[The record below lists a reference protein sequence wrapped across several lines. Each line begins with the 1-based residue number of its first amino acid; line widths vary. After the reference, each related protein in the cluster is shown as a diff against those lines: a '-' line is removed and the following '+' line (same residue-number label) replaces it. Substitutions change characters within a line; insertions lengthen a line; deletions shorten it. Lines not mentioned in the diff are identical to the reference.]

1 MSELVKTERQGFIA
15 TVTLNRPDKHNA
27 ISQEMWKQ
35 LTNEI
40 EALSFDDTLRCIIV
54 RGEGKHAFS
63 TGYDISEFE
72 TLRADKKQG
81 MAFGLVSHTAMATL
95 ASCPHP
101 LVAQIHGLC
110 VGGGLIIAALCDIRI
125 CGESSRFGIP
135 ANKLG
140 ATLAF
145 PEITPIMR
153 LTGPDVA
160 LELLLEGRTFGAQEA
175 KEKRLVSRIVPD
187 EKVGRGSTSHSTAHR
202 RERTACRALA
212 QKIRAPTKRW
222 QSTHDRRVIWNASP
236 VSTPRIIKPDA
247 CRSCKR
253 KRPNFLGA
261 SRLILQALPVRPRER
276 VLR

>member
-187 EKVGRGSTSHSTAHR
+187 EKVAEEAQATALRIAESAPLAAHWHKKFVRRLSDGSPLTTEEYLECFACFDTEDYKTGRMSFM
-202 RERTACRALA
+202 
-212 QKIRAPTKRW
+212 QKKAPKFSGR
-222 QSTHDRRVIWNASP
+222 
-236 VSTPRIIKPDA
+236 
-247 CRSCKR
+247 
-253 KRPNFLGA
+253 
-261 SRLILQALPVRPRER
+261 
-276 VLR
+276 